1 MMNKF
6 HEIIGGRKEKLIKD
20 KDVYLEHKVFMEQIK
35 ATKPHEP
42 FVLQGNSE
50 GNERLQKAFETIMK
64 KYEEKLAKQHKLHD
78 QALSAQRDR
87 RIPSVRWREQSFE
100 IFLQRVYK
108 SSHRG
113 CGLLATKGI
122 QILLLIYCSKVP
134 IMH

>member
-20 KDVYLEHKVFMEQIK
+20 VHLEHKVFMEQIK

-42 FVLQGNSE
+42 FVLQGNCE
-50 GNERLQKAFETIMK
+50 GNERLQKAFEAIMK

-87 RIPSVRWREQSFE
+87 RIPSSMARAVIRNISTTSLRK
-100 IFLQRVYK
+100 LPQRLRTFGDKRY
-108 SSHRG
+108 SN
-113 CGLLATKGI
+113 T
-122 QILLLIYCSKVP
+122 LLLIYCSKVP

>member
-1 MMNKF
+1 
-6 HEIIGGRKEKLIKD
+6 
-20 KDVYLEHKVFMEQIK
+20 MEQIK

-50 GNERLQKAFETIMK
+50 GNERLQKAFEAIMK

-87 RIPSVRWREQSFE
+87 RIPSSMARAVIRNISTTSLRK
-100 IFLQRVYK
+100 LPQRLRTFGDKRY
-108 SSHRG
+108 SN
-113 CGLLATKGI
+113 T
-122 QILLLIYCSKVP
+122 LLLIYCSKVP

>member
-6 HEIIGGRKEKLIKD
+6 HEIIGGRKEKLIK
-20 KDVYLEHKVFMEQIK
+20 EHNFFMEQIT

-50 GNERLQKAFETIMK
+50 GNERLQKAFGAIMK
-64 KYEEKLAKQHKLHD
+64 KYEEKLAKQHKLHN

-87 RIPSVRWREQSFE
+87 RIPSSMARAVIRNISTTSLRK
-100 IFLQRVYK
+100 LPQRLRTFGDKRY
-108 SSHRG
+108 SN
-113 CGLLATKGI
+113 T
-122 QILLLIYCSKVP
+122 LLIYCSKVP